1 MLHPLYVGHA
11 SRYWGCSDELVLAL
25 VVLTFCWERHIIN
38 KQIDIYWVTSG
49 VKCCE
54 ETWRRKRIGG
64 LSEGATLCWTWLKY
78 PGKNVR
84 VRTQHVQNT
93 HWGPEG
99 LCVWTQERRV
109 MGRFKQ
115 ESVRICYCG
124 GCIQEAWQSNLFFSY
139 SNLGILTRPNL
150 NWYSCPRVNDVGC
163 RWTMYLLPWFWSILS
178 FWHWE

>member
-1 MLHPLYVGHA
+1 MLWRNLKKKKKDRRAFWGGHCA
-11 SRYWGCSDELVLAL
+11 EPDWN
-25 VVLTFCWERHIIN
+25 I
-38 KQIDIYWVTSG
+38 Q
-49 VKCCE
+49 
-54 ETWRRKRIGG
+54 
-64 LSEGATLCWTWLKY
+64 
-78 PGKNVR
+78 GKNVR

-163 RWTMYLLPWFWSILS
+163 RWAMYLLPWFWSILS